1 MNLRFSLATAASVIA
16 VAVAGSFPA
25 PVAAETLEETAAR
38 FGIRQTVQQI
48 SLSPSG
54 QKIAFIEPG
63 PQGSEILNVIDL
75 AGDGTIEPILTNS
88 EQRADLTRCD
98 WATDQRLVCMIDSVS
113 EGSGVLIGFSRVFA
127 VGPDGSEPV
136 LLTPPNNM
144 RALGYRQDGGSV
156 LALDVPGEDDTVLM
170 TKEFVPERT
179 IGTRLANEASGL
191 GVEEVNVING
201 RRKKLENPDSDAVDY
216 IADDTGALRM
226 KVRHP
231 KGVGANLGDKQFFY
245 YRDPGESKWNLLSE
259 VTLDAQSAA
268 GFIPVAIDSRRN
280 AAFGFDTVEGY
291 TGVVEV
297 PLDGVG
303 EPSIV
308 MTRDDVDVD
317 RLIRIG
323 RQRRVVGASYATE
336 KRAVEYFDA
345 ELKTFAAQLQAALP
359 GKPLINIVGAN
370 ADESRLLIV
379 ASSDVDPGMVYLYDR
394 ASRELSEVM
403 PVRQHLQDRTMGAMT
418 PTSFPAADGTQIP
431 GYLTLPPGSDG
442 KNLPAIVLPH
452 GGPSAR
458 DEWGFDWL
466 VQFFVARG
474 YAVLQPNYRGSS
486 GYGSAWFGRNGFQ
499 AWETAIG
506 DVNDAGRWLVAEGIA
521 DPDRLAVVGWSYGGY
536 AALQSQVLDPSLY
549 QAVVAIA
556 PVTDLEQLRDDARPY
571 TSSAL
576 VDAFIGRGPHV
587 RAGSPA
593 EHADRFA
600 APVMLF
606 HGTLDQNVAVG
617 QSRLMEKRLK
627 SAGKPVQY
635 VEFDG
640 LDHSLSDSSARADM
654 LEQIDI
660 FLGSRLGD

>member
-1 MNLRFSLATAASVIA
+1 MQLRFALAAAVSML
-16 VAVAGSFPA
+16 AVAGGAPA
-25 PVAAETLEETAAR
+25 LVAAETLEETAAR

-75 AGDGTIEPILTNS
+75 AGSGTIEPILTNT
-88 EQRADLTRCD
+88 EQRADLVRCD
-98 WATDQRLVCMIDSVS
+98 WATDERLVCNIDSVS
-113 EGSGVLIGFSRVFA
+113 ESSGVLIGFSRVFA
-127 VGPDGSEPV
+127 IGADGSNPV
-136 LLTPPNNM
+136 LLTPPNNI
-144 RALGYRQDGGSV
+144 RALGYRQDGGSI

-170 TKEFVPERT
+170 TKEYVPERT
-179 IGTRLANEASGL
+179 IGTRLANEATGL
-191 GVEEVNVING
+191 GVEEVNVVDG
-201 RRKKLENPDSDAVDY
+201 RRKKLENPDSDAVHY
-216 IADDTGALRM
+216 IADDTGAVRM

-231 KGVGANLGDKQFFY
+231 NGVGANLGAEQFFY
-245 YRDPGESKWNLLSE
+245 YRDPDKSKWNLLSK
-259 VTLDAQSAA
+259 VTLDAQTAS
-268 GFIPVAIDSRRN
+268 GFVPVAIDSQRN
-280 AAFGFDTVEGY
+280 VAFGFDTVDGY

-297 PLDGVG
+297 LLDGVS
-303 EPSIV
+303 EPRV
-308 MTRDDVDVD
+308 LMARDDVDVD

-336 KRAVEYFDA
+336 KRAIEYFDA
-345 ELKTFAAQLQAALP
+345 DLRSFAAQLQAALP
-359 GKPLINIVGAN
+359 GKPLINIVSAN
-370 ADESRLLIV
+370 ADESRLLVV

-403 PVRQHLQDRTMGAMT
+403 PVRQHLQDQTMGTMR
-418 PTSFPAADGTQIP
+418 PVSFPAADGTRIP
-431 GYLTLPPGSDG
+431 AYLTLPPGSEG

-452 GGPSAR
+452 GGPSSR

-466 VQFFVARG
+466 VQFFAARG

-506 DVNDAGRWLVAEGIA
+506 DVNDAGRWLVGLGIA
-521 DPDRLAVVGWSYGGY
+521 DAGRLAIVGWSYGGY
-536 AALQSQVLDPSLY
+536 AALQSQVLEPALY

-556 PVTDLEQLRDDARPY
+556 PVADLAQLRDDARPY
-571 TSSAL
+571 TNSAL
-576 VDAFIGRGPHV
+576 VDAFIGSGPHV

-593 EHADRFA
+593 QHADSFA

-617 QSRLMEKRLK
+617 QSRLMERRLK
-627 SAGKPVQY
+627 SAGKPVEY
-635 VEFDG
+635 IEFDG
-640 LDHSLSDSSARADM
+640 LDHSLSDSKARSDM
-654 LEQIDI
+654 LKRIDT
-660 FLGSRLGD
+660 FLASHLGK

>member
-1 MNLRFSLATAASVIA
+1 MKLRFALATAVSILAIA
-16 VAVAGSFPA
+16 GGAPA

-54 QKIAFIEPG
+54 HKIAFIEPG
-63 PQGSEILNVIDL
+63 PQGSEILNVVDL
-75 AGDGTIEPILTNS
+75 AGGGAIEPILNNT

-98 WATDQRLVCMIDSVS
+98 WATDERLVCVVDSVS
-113 EGSGVLIGFSRVFA
+113 ENAGVLVGFSRVFA
-127 VGPDGSEPV
+127 IGADGSGAV
-136 LLTPPNNM
+136 LLTPPNDM
-144 RALGYRQDGGSV
+144 RALGFRQDGGSV

-170 TKEFVPERT
+170 TKEYVPERT
-179 IGTRLANEASGL
+179 IGTRLANEATGL
-191 GVEEVNVING
+191 GVDEVNIVDG
-201 RRKKLENPDSDAVDY
+201 RRKRLENPDSDAVQY
-216 IADDTGALRM
+216 VADDTGAVRM

-231 KGVGANLGDKQFFY
+231 NAVGGNLGDEQFFY
-245 YRDPGESKWNLLSE
+245 YRQPDKSKWDLLSR
-259 VTLDAQSAA
+259 VKLDAQSSS
-268 GFIPVAIDSRRN
+268 GFVPVAIDSRRN
-280 AAFGFDTVEGY
+280 VAFGFDTINGY
-291 TGVVEV
+291 TGVAEV

-303 EPSIV
+303 EPRIV
-308 MTRDDVDVD
+308 MARDDVDVD

-336 KRAVEYFDA
+336 KRSIEYFDP

-403 PVRQHLQDRTMGAMT
+403 PVRQHLEDQTMGAMT
-418 PTSFPAADGTQIP
+418 PISFPAADGTQVP
-431 GYLTLPPGSDG
+431 AYLTLPPGSDG
-442 KNLPAIVLPH
+442 KNLPAIVLPQ

-466 VQFFVARG
+466 VQFFAARG

-486 GYGSAWFGRNGFQ
+486 GYGNAWFGRNGFQ

-506 DVNDAGRWLVAEGIA
+506 DVNDAGRWLVGEGIA
-521 DPDRLAVVGWSYGGY
+521 NADRLAVVGWSYGGY
-536 AALQSQVLDPSLY
+536 AALQSQVLDPALY

-556 PVTDLEQLRDDARPY
+556 PVTDLDRLRDDARAY
-571 TSSAL
+571 TSFAL
-576 VDAFIGRGPHV
+576 VDAFIGHGPHV

-593 EHADRFA
+593 QHAEKFA

-617 QSRLMEKRLK
+617 QSRLMEKRLE
-627 SAGKPVQY
+627 SAGKPVEY
-635 VEFDG
+635 IEFDG
-640 LDHSLSDSSARADM
+640 LDHSLSDSKARADM
-654 LEQIDI
+654 LRQIDT
-660 FLGSRLGD
+660 FLVAHLTE

>member
-1 MNLRFSLATAASVIA
+1 MRLRFALAAAVSVFAIA
-16 VAVAGSFPA
+16 GGTPA
-25 PVAAETLEETAAR
+25 FVAAETLEETAAR
-38 FGIRQTVQQI
+38 FGIRQTVLQI

-75 AGDGTIEPILTNS
+75 ADKGTIEPILTNS
-88 EQRADLTRCD
+88 EQRADLSRCN
-98 WATDQRLVCMIDSVS
+98 WATEERLVCIIDSVS
-113 EGSGVLIGFSRVFA
+113 ESSGLLIGYSRVFA
-127 VGPDGSEPV
+127 VGADGSKA
-136 LLTPPNNM
+136 LMLTPRTDM
-144 RALGYRQDGGSV
+144 RALGYRQDGGSI

-170 TKEFVPERT
+170 TKEYVPERT
-179 IGTRLANEASGL
+179 IGTRLANEESGL
-191 GVEEVNVING
+191 GVEEVNVTNG
-201 RRKKLENPDSDAVDY
+201 RRSKVESPDTDAVGY
-216 IADDTGALRM
+216 IADEEGAVRM

-231 KGVGANLGDKQFFY
+231 KGVGTNLGDERFFY
-245 YRDPGESKWNLLSE
+245 YREPGQSKWSLLSR
-259 VTLDAQSAA
+259 VSLDAQTVN
-268 GFIPVAIDSRRN
+268 GFTPVAIDSQRN
-280 AAFGFDTVEGY
+280 VAFGFDSVDGY
-291 TGVVEV
+291 EAVIEV

-303 EPSIV
+303 EPKVV
-308 MTRDDVDVD
+308 MARNDVDVD

-336 KRAVEYFDA
+336 KRAVEYFDP
-345 ELKTFAAQLQAALP
+345 ELKAFAAQLQEALP
-359 GKPLINIVGAN
+359 GKPLINIVGAS
-370 ADESRLLIV
+370 ADENRLLIA
-379 ASSDVDPGMVYLYDR
+379 ASSDTDPGMVYLYDQ
-394 ASRELSEVM
+394 ATRELSEIM
-403 PVRQHLQDRTMGAMT
+403 PLREHLVDRTMGAMT
-418 PTSFPAADGTQIP
+418 PISFPAGDGTQIP

-442 KNLPAIVLPH
+442 KGLPAIVLPH

-506 DVNDAGRWLVAEGIA
+506 DVNDAGRWLIAEGIA
-521 DPDRLAVVGWSYGGY
+521 DADRLAVVGWSYGGY

-556 PVTDLEQLRDDARPY
+556 PVTDLDHLRNDARPY
-571 TSSAL
+571 TNFAL
-576 VDAFIGRGPHV
+576 VDAFIGQGPHV

-593 EHADRFA
+593 KHAGSFQ

-617 QSRLMEKRLK
+617 HSRMMADRLK
-627 SAGKPVQY
+627 DARKTVEY
-635 VEFDG
+635 VEFDD
-640 LDHSLSDSSARADM
+640 LDHGLNDSKARSDM
-654 LEQIDI
+654 LQQIDT
-660 FLGSRLGD
+660 FLNSHLDR